1 MRGAG
6 KNRAMN
12 TASVSTLLEQESETK
27 WGGYAANGTGS
38 SVRLRPGCQALRRH
52 LAPPCFPLAGQLP
65 PAVLQQPLGGVASG
79 HAA

>member
-27 WGGYAANGTGS
+27 WVGLRGEAARGP
-38 SVRLRPGCQALRRH
+38 V
-52 LAPPCFPLAGQLP
+52 
-65 PAVLQQPLGGVASG
+65 SG
-79 HAA
+79 